1 MVFSYPQSIIVYK
14 ARRYDLSIHCGL
26 KPNALNETHI
36 DNLVDIQLGDFR
48 VGLAKKV
55 FDHLDAGD
63 GGRRH
68 FLVDLRLTGPGFSEG
83 FGVVYFHEPRQ
94 TAYPGFSIALKRT

>member
-1 MVFSYPQSIIVYK
+1 MSGNPGRCSNWPP
-14 ARRYDLSIHCGL
+14 RLLPNCSGL
-26 KPNALNETHI
+26 ALEALDKPTI

-63 GGRRH
+63 GRRGH
-68 FLVDLRLTGPGFSEG
+68 FLIDLRLTAPGFIQG
-83 FGVVYFHEPRQ
+83 FGIVYFHEPGQ
-94 TAYPGFSIALKRT
+94 TAYSSFSIALKYT